1 MVSDQEIARGVET
14 LLRQSDPN
22 SITTL
27 NCVVKQLETKLGHDL
42 SHKAGFIRDQI
53 NLLLRPPQTQT
64 QLPPKDHFTLQHH
77 PQFPSYQHQ
86 QFPPHFALQHLS
98 QLPSHDLSFRQH
110 PPQPQSQPRVP
121 ITAQP
126 PQQVQPQ
133 LQQQQQQQKQSQ
145 PVVTKAEVFSQ
156 NAATVAST
164 EVPKESAP
172 VGAKRRGGPGGL
184 NKVCSVSPALQAIVG
199 EPALPRTEI
208 VKQLWAYIRKNSL
221 QDPSNKRKIICDGA
235 LRLVFET
242 DCTDMFKMN
251 KLLAKH
257 ISPLEP
263 SKESSQTKRVKVN
276 VESTT
281 ESVEPSPN
289 PVIISEAL
297 AKFLGTEG
305 REMPA
310 DEAERRVWEYI
321 KVNHLEDPLNSMVV
335 LCDANLRELLGCESI
350 SVMGI
355 RDTLL
360 RHHLFKQS

>member
-1 MVSDQEIARGVET
+1 MGSDQEIARGVET

-22 SITTL
+22 AITTL
-27 NCVVKQLETKLGHDL
+27 NGVVQQLEAKLGLDL

-53 NLLLRPPQTQT
+53 NLLLRPSQTHT
-64 QLPPKDHFTLQHH
+64 QPPPEGHFTLQHH
-77 PQFPSYQHQ
+77 PQFPSHHHQ
-86 QFPPHFALQHLS
+86 QFPSHFALQHHS
-98 QLPSHDLSFRQH
+98 QFPSHDLNFRQH
-110 PPQPQSQPRVP
+110 PPQPHPQPP
-121 ITAQP
+121 APLTAQP
-126 PQQVQPQ
+126 PPQVQPQ
-133 LQQQQQQQKQSQ
+133 LQQQQQLQ
-145 PVVTKAEVFSQ
+145 PAVTKAEVFSQ
-156 NAATVAST
+156 NAATVSTT

-221 QDPSNKRKIICDGA
+221 QDPSNKRKIICDDA

-257 ISPLEP
+257 ITPLEP

-276 VESTT
+276 VEPTT

-297 AKFLGTEG
+297 AKFLGTGG
-305 REMPA
+305 REMLA
-310 DEAERRVWEYI
+310 AEAERRVWQYI

-355 RDTLL
+355 CDTLL
-360 RHHLFKQS
+360 HHHLFKHS